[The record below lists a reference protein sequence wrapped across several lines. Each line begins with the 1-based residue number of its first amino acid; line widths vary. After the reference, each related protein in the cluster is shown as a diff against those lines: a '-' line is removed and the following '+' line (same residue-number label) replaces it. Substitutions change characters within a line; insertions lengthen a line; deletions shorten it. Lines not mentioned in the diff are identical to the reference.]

1 MRIYHHW
8 PPGPPGLHFEC
19 PRLILSLECSWI
31 LTLIRI
37 QLFALMRIQI
47 QLPKTMLIRIRNLVP
62 MYTVL
67 ERLQKHGARIR
78 GNYVLTVSWN
88 LLSFIYCS
96 SQLISFCY
104 FFYFLFIWSIIFLQ
118 GGQAAVPR
126 CVHWIAPWP
135 FPMYVHFEPPTP
147 RPPAETRCCQVA
159 ESSAA

>member
-78 GNYVLTVSWN
+78 GNY
-88 LLSFIYCS
+88 LLYPVTCYRSYSF
-96 SQLISFCY
+96 QLISFCY
-104 FFYFLFIWSIIFLQ
+104 FFHFLFILINYIS
-118 GGQAAVPR
+118 AERPSCSSPVCA
-126 CVHWIAPWP
+126 VHWMALCP
-135 FPMYVHFEPPTP
+135 FPVYVHFEPLTP
-147 RPPAETRCCQVA
+147 RPPAETVQCCQLA